1 MLTWKKLKPTF
12 GWGKTERKK
21 YSNLPAVALG
31 HWEIFKINVLAC
43 AKEAVCNLGTMQT
56 RWKKSYL
63 HTEMSKSCVCD
74 SSKGGGGGRFF
85 FFFFCIKKK
94 CKNKLC
100 PQTADWRLWWVCDL
114 IWSLLSSIYLWK
126 GQNISLPL
134 PFLWTCNLITWPL
147 QTSHTLSLKQSPGS
161 MS

>member
-1 MLTWKKLKPTF
+1 MKRHWHCIEMLTWKKLKPTF

-85 FFFFCIKKK
+85 FFFFASRKSVKINSVPRQLTEDCGGF
-94 CKNKLC
+94 
-100 PQTADWRLWWVCDL
+100 V
-114 IWSLLSSIYLWK
+114 IWSDPSSAPFICGRDRTFLFHCPFYEHA
-126 GQNISLPL
+126 IS
-134 PFLWTCNLITWPL
+134 
-147 QTSHTLSLKQSPGS
+147 
-161 MS
+161 